1 MNQGWEALSRILVLS
16 FMTSLCVCIACV
28 CMSVC
33 RFFSVCIMCL
43 SVCMYV
49 CVWIF
54 SLCGFS
60 FCLSVCMCLFCF
72 FFWNLFFSL
81 SLFWLFCP
89 VLLWSVSMYFSVCFL
104 KTEKESMTLDWWT
117 GGKDLG
123 GDEKDWSDYI
133 VWDDLFSIKKIEILT
148 IWQV

>member
-1 MNQGWEALSRILVLS
+1 MCALHVYACLCVD
-16 FMTSLCVCIACV
+16 FSLCASCVSLCV

-33 RFFSVCIMCL
+33 G
-43 SVCMYV
+43 
-49 CVWIF
+49 F
-54 SLCGFS
+54 SLCVDF
-60 FCLSVCMCLFCF
+60 LSVSLCVCACSVF

-123 GDEKDWSDYI
+123 GDEKD
-133 VWDDLFSIKKIEILT
+133 
-148 IWQV
+148 